1 MVLEMAFGEFDDVGA
16 GSDCDAVTETAEGEF
31 GNTGAG
37 IGGWDVVDVLRCCE
51 VVGGITGVMVGDG
64 SRGVVV
70 GGMIDVDDIDCRGVT
85 VGGVVVGTNTSLV
98 VSTAVKPLEE
108 HREAW

>member
-1 MVLEMAFGEFDDVGA
+1 MVLEMAFGEFGDI
-16 GSDCDAVTETAEGEF
+16 
-31 GNTGAG
+31 GAG
-37 IGGWDVVDVLRCCE
+37 IGAWDVADVLGCCD

-70 GGMIDVDDIDCRGVT
+70 GGMVDVDDIGCGGVT

-98 VSTAVKPLEE
+98 VSIAVKPLDI